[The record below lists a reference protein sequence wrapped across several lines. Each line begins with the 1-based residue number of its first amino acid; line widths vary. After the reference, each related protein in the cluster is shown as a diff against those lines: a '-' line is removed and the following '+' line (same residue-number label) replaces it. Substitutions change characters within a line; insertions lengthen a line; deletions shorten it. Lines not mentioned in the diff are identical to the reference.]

1 MAEPVPQQPASR
13 RGSRWKKLLAL
24 VVLFL
29 GAGVAFASWI
39 GPSAILRLAVRTV
52 DPACRLHLGG
62 TSFRDGAL
70 RLREVEVF
78 LRGKKEPVFRA
89 AELALGFGHEWRR
102 GRFGSLTLIRPALAL
117 DKAALDHFSSGSGG
131 AALAWEVGE
140 VAIVGGH
147 IWLERFGDPAL
158 DISVN
163 VDGVLQRVGPSAPDE
178 IHRLELSRAYVAVYE
193 GAVPVPLFGAGR
205 MEARVSIGGLVDRK
219 LHALRVDHGWLL
231 AGSSLQALAS
241 PSGAAERPDGEE
253 GAFVLQVLDL
263 VGLQVNTGEF
273 PGALPQMSLTANTA
287 LRDVA
292 LGASSGELAEK
303 IHQVEFEDVQILSPL
318 DPLKRVVTINTLFAG
333 FSFAGLSRGEIERL
347 AVLGPNIFVGEAL
360 FEYMQQG
367 EAAEKGPAPAQT
379 ASGDWVVRA
388 LDVNF
393 GRLTIAVAGRTQ
405 IGLPLGF
412 ETRATNLSLS
422 SLAGLNINLLLTIP
436 ADDYDF
442 PSYDLS
448 LRNVRGE
455 IRLNYPPHAQ
465 PNNLVDVV
473 RCERARWRNFNAREL
488 WISVTFDLDGIH
500 GLFGGEAY
508 GGYVSGGF
516 GFFLQPDSPWTGWIT
531 GTGLDLG
538 RLTADG
544 APQHFTMTGVADAAL
559 QINGSAARIE
569 RLEGSLSGR
578 GKGRMVVNK
587 LDDLVAAIPPE
598 WWSLKKELTRVSLE
612 TLRDFDYQSARA
624 GFWFVGDR
632 GKAEVR
638 MKGPAGSRNLD
649 LVLHGD
655 GTGSGVWSLP

>member
-1 MAEPVPQQPASR
+1 MDEPAPERKVPRR
-13 RGSRWKKLLAL
+13 RGWKSALAFA
-24 VVLFL
+24 VLIFIA
-29 GAGVAFASWI
+29 GASLASWI
-39 GPSAILRLAVRTV
+39 GPSALLRLAVRTV
-52 DPACRLHLGG
+52 DPALRLRVGG
-62 TSFRDGAL
+62 TSFRAGAM
-70 RLREVEVF
+70 RLRDVEVF
-78 LRGKKEPVFRA
+78 LGQRREPVFRA
-89 AELALGFGHEWRR
+89 GEIALGFGREWRR
-102 GRFGSLTLIRPALAL
+102 GRFGSLTLVNPALAL
-117 DKAALDHFSSGSGG
+117 DKAALEHFAPRGAGSGWS
-131 AALAWEVGE
+131 WEIGE

-158 DISVN
+158 DISLN
-163 VDGVLQRVGPSAPDE
+163 VDGVLQRVGPSAPAE
-178 IHRLELSRAYVAVYE
+178 IHQLELSRAYVAVYE
-193 GAVPVPLFGAGR
+193 GAVPSPLFGAGR
-205 MEARVSIGGLVDRK
+205 MQARVSIGGLVDRG

-231 AGSSLQALAS
+231 AGSGLQALAS
-241 PSGAAERPDGEE
+241 PTGPGRASGGGE

-273 PGALPQMSLTANTA
+273 SGSLPQMSLTANVA

-292 LGASSGELAEK
+292 LGAASGELAEK

-318 DPLKRVVTINTLFAG
+318 DPLKKVVTINTLFAG
-333 FSFAGLSRGEIERL
+333 FSLAGLARGEIERL
-347 AVLGPNIFVGEAL
+347 TVLGPNIYVGEAL
-360 FEYMQQG
+360 FEYMQSGEKEDGVTAAQG
-367 EAAEKGPAPAQT
+367 SV
-379 ASGDWVVRA
+379 SGDWLLRE
-388 LDVNF
+388 LEVNF

-412 ETRATNLSLS
+412 ETRATNLSLT
-422 SLAGLNINLLLTIP
+422 SLAGLDLNLLLTIP
-436 ADDYDF
+436 PDDYEF

-455 IRLNYPPHAQ
+455 VRLNYPPHAD

-473 RCERARWRNFNAREL
+473 RCERARWRNFTAREL
-488 WISVTFDLDGIH
+488 WISVTFDLQGIH

-508 GGYVSGGF
+508 DGYVSGGF

-544 APQHFTMTGVADAAL
+544 APQHFTMSGVVDTAL

-569 RLEGSLSGR
+569 RLEGSLGAR
-578 GKGRMVVNK
+578 GKGRMVINK
-587 LDDLVAAIPPE
+587 LDDLLAAIPAE
-598 WWSLKKELTRVSLE
+598 WWSLKRELTRVSLE
-612 TLRDFDYQSARA
+612 TMRDFDYQTARA

-655 GTGSGVWSLP
+655 GTGSGVWSRP